1 MEPVVA
7 AAAMILLSCSP
18 DMVFCHPAQTQP
30 VVYPD
35 IAACTAALP
44 RRLQGTGM
52 IGQCRAVDGTI
63 PMPGASADA
72 SLSGQ
77 KLATV
82 RVTRGTGPNAVSTD
96 YLVLHAPDE
105 MD

>member
-1 MEPVVA
+1 MEPVV

-30 VVYPD
+30 VVYPG

-44 RRLQGTGM
+44 GRLEGTGM
-52 IGQCRAVDGTI
+52 VGQCRPIDGTI
-63 PMPGASADA
+63 LMPG
-72 SLSGQ
+72 Q
-77 KLATV
+77 RVATV

-105 MD
+105 TD